1 MYQTHFGLNQYPFS
15 MTPDPSFFFAGNKRG
30 EILEALIYAIGQGD
44 GLVKV
49 TGEVGCGKTML
60 CRMLETRLPAHIEI
74 IYLVNP
80 TLTSEQVVFALAG
93 ELELPVQGKR
103 VDEVIRMLQAE
114 LISKHSSG
122 KQVVLLIEEA
132 QAMSLQTLEEIRLFS
147 NLETAH
153 HKLLQIVLFGQPELD
168 EHLHLNS
175 MRQLRERITNSFKV
189 PALTNPTVTD
199 YLEFRLHAAG
209 YQGSGLFSR
218 EAVKLISLVSEGII
232 RRVSI
237 LADKSLL
244 AAYSE
249 NSMTVKAR
257 HVRAAIADSEFPK
270 APLYR
275 RRLQIAGAVL
285 VILLAVTAGVLWR
298 TARPAPQL
306 AQVKA
311 TVPVAPKP
319 AAAPIV
325 VIQKTEPENKPTP
338 EPPIKPMVESV
349 PRATTLQQR
358 LDQTSAFLDQQA
370 PDRFSVQIALITS
383 GDQAVV
389 AQYLGKLEAATGL
402 QDLYIYSSHKTANP
416 CFGIFVGSYAT
427 RDEAGKMLKQL
438 SDQWG
443 YHPQLRTIGGIKKE
457 I

>member
-1 MYQTHFGLNQYPFS
+1 
-15 MTPDPSFFFAGNKRG
+15 
-30 EILEALIYAIGQGD
+30 
-44 GLVKV
+44 
-49 TGEVGCGKTML
+49 
-60 CRMLETRLPAHIEI
+60 
-74 IYLVNP
+74 
-80 TLTSEQVVFALAG
+80 
-93 ELELPVQGKR
+93 
-103 VDEVIRMLQAE
+103 
-114 LISKHSSG
+114 
-122 KQVVLLIEEA
+122 
-132 QAMSLQTLEEIRLFS
+132 MSLETLEEIRLFS

-168 EHLHLNS
+168 EHLHLTS

-189 PALTNPTVTD
+189 PALTNPTVAD

-209 YQGSGLFSR
+209 YQGTGLFSR
-218 EAVKLISLVSEGII
+218 ESVKLISLVSEGII

-275 RRLQIAGAVL
+275 RRLQIAAAALALIV
-285 VILLAVTAGVLWR
+285 AVTVGCLWR
-298 TARPAPQL
+298 AAMPVTMPAPQM
-306 AQVKA
+306 AQVKPA
-311 TVPVAPKP
+311 VPLAAKP
-319 AAAPIV
+319 AAAPIALV
-325 VIQKTEPENKPTP
+325 QETKLETKLENKLETKLETKLENKLENKPTP
-338 EPPIKPMVESV
+338 EPATKPMLHSV
-349 PRATTLQQR
+349 MRDAADVKPAPTLQQR
-358 LDQTSAFLDQQA
+358 LEQTSAFLDQQS
-370 PDRFSVQIALITS
+370 PDRFSVQIALIS
-383 GDQAVV
+383 SADQAVV

-402 QDLYIYSSHKTANP
+402 QDLYVYSSHKTANP
-416 CFGIFVGSYAT
+416 YFGIFVGSYAN

-443 YHPQLRTIGGIKKE
+443 YHAQLRTIGGIKKE